1 MTMPLLEP
9 GAAAAYAPPVAKTA
23 APQGDNPW
31 GEAIRYWLKEF
42 KLRQAHI
49 AEATGIPA
57 NTISKAARGLD
68 VHQETLRRI
77 AEFFQVP
84 HASILVSPERRLSQT
99 EEQQVIKRLAADAQ
113 RVIEQRRRI
122 EPIVRRVNPTL
133 IAIAARI
140 DKLEARYR
148 KSTLELMVG
157 YEKEMKK
164 AKRAGKKGA
173 QKSATKI

>member
-1 MTMPLLEP
+1 
-9 GAAAAYAPPVAKTA
+9 VAKTA

-77 AEFFQVP
+77 ADFFQVP

-99 EEQQVIKRLAADAQ
+99 EEQQVIKRLTADAQ

-122 EPIVRRVNPTL
+122 DPVTRRVNPML
-133 IAIAARI
+133 MAIAARI
-140 DKLEARYR
+140 EKLDAPLR
-148 KSTLELMVG
+148 KSVLDLLAS
-157 YEKEMKK
+157 YEKQLKK
-164 AKRAGKKGA
+164 DSRARKTGGR
-173 QKSATKI
+173 KSATRS